1 LGSAKK
7 PLEKRQ
13 RILRARYEKREKL
26 LEKELEK
33 RERLI
38 QTYLIVFGLFLAY
51 DKEPALQIDS
61 MKQFLRFIFFA
72 LTYYTSLT
80 KYTYYMKSRPEKL
93 LFYAINSSSFFC
105 SLTFSYTLINYIYS
119 VGTEGNGLLL
129 PKAVVIFLTVF
140 ITWLPLYFSSDLQIQ
155 FPETLMLEEM
165 RIINMRYISKAKKI
179 LKFLLYVILILTLST
194 IAYIILFIVLKTI
207 NGSSNLNLFKLIF

>member
-1 LGSAKK
+1 
-7 PLEKRQ
+7 
-13 RILRARYEKREKL
+13 
-26 LEKELEK
+26 
-33 RERLI
+33 
-38 QTYLIVFGLFLAY
+38 
-51 DKEPALQIDS
+51 
-61 MKQFLRFIFFA
+61 M
-72 LTYYTSLT
+72 
-80 KYTYYMKSRPEKL
+80 
-93 LFYAINSSSFFC
+93 
-105 SLTFSYTLINYIYS
+105 
-119 VGTEGNGLLL
+119 